1 MELFDKINGFV
12 SENRQIDGV
21 TLAVQSLEICAFE
34 SPMLQMPQNIRLTRM
49 SPSTSVSTS

>member
-12 SENRQIDGV
+12 SENRQIEGA
-21 TLAVQSLEICAFE
+21 TLTVYLSEICAFE

-49 SPSTSVSTS
+49 SPSTSASTS

>member
-1 MELFDKINGFV
+1 MELFDKTNGFV

-34 SPMLQMPQNIRLTRM
+34 SLMLQMPQNIRLTRM
-49 SPSTSVSTS
+49 SPSTSASTS

>member
-21 TLAVQSLEICAFE
+21 TLAVQSSEISVFE

>member
-12 SENRQIDGV
+12 SEKRQIEGV
-21 TLAVQSLEICAFE
+21 TLTVYLSEICAFE

>member
-12 SENRQIDGV
+12 SENRQIEGV
-21 TLAVQSLEICAFE
+21 TLAVYLSEISVFE
-34 SPMLQMPQNIRLTRM
+34 SLMLQMPQNIRLTRM